1 MGEYQHDMLHSHI
14 IYFWIYQNIG
24 RKNGLHKTSY
34 FLVSCQFEMDT
45 YLIGD
50 KSVMQWC
57 TIIYHVFE
65 GHLKKY
71 ATHRR
76 STQLE
81 R

>member
-1 MGEYQHDMLHSHI
+1 MICYIIISSISGYTIILDDKIVCTKRHI
-14 IYFWIYQNIG
+14 
-24 RKNGLHKTSY
+24 

-50 KSVMQWC
+50 KGVMQRC
-57 TIIYHVFE
+57 TIIYHAFE